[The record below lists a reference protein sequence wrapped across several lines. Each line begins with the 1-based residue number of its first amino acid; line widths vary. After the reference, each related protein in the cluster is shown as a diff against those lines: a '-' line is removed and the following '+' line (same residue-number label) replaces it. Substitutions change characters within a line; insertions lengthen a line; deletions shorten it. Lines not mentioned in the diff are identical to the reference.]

1 MTQAADNYQKM
12 ISGQEY
18 NCLDDEIS
26 RLRGTQQR
34 LNRQVNQSLE
44 TVADAK
50 LLPHKSSTAIV
61 SLPVYVSYGLHIHLA
76 EQVFINSNV
85 TLQDNAPIYIG
96 EQTMI
101 GPNVQ
106 FYTSDHPL
114 NADRRVQGM
123 ETAKAIHLG
132 RRVWVGG
139 GAIILP
145 GITVGDEA
153 VIGAGSVVTKDVAAK
168 TVVAGN
174 PAKLIKTLQ

>member
-1 MTQAADNYQKM
+1 MTESADNYQKM

-18 NCLDDEIS
+18 NCLDGEIAELRS
-26 RLRGTQQR
+26 RQQR

-44 TVADAK
+44 AVIAPE
-50 LLPHKSSTAIV
+50 LLPHKSPSAIV
-61 SLPVYVSYGLHIHLA
+61 SLPFYVSYGLHIHLA

-96 EQTMI
+96 KQTMI

-114 NADRRVQGM
+114 DAGRRVQGM
-123 ETAKAIHLG
+123 ETAKEIRLG
-132 RRVWVGG
+132 KRVWVGG
-139 GAIILP
+139 GAVILP
-145 GITVGDEA
+145 GITIGDEA

-174 PAKLIKTLQ
+174 PAKLIKTVQ